1 MGCNET
7 LYLGVVMR
15 DKLNLIAKHVYDYRG
30 RYSIIGTSA
39 FWLTV
44 LQQPHDKW
52 TEFEKDFRMYDKF
65 SE

>member
-1 MGCNET
+1 
-7 LYLGVVMR
+7 MR